1 MQKSILTYLLYGAC
15 FIYQAIQLVTVRT
28 NYDIILLN
36 HQYNVIYLF
45 LLFTIIISLMY
56 HVFRISFIKSF
67 VTRDKMLS
75 FFAKK
80 DDEYDRFIQEN
91 AKENYVKIRKASFV
105 LTIILTIIICILSV
119 ITILQNI
126 NNLISKISNF
136 TAFIV
141 ITLILVALALASQ
154 LSYKKTAKIK
164 TNDNKLKIFDLLLI
178 ANISIIIFNLQTIS
192 DIKGI

>member
-1 MQKSILTYLLYGAC
+1 MKKSACSFLLYGAC
-15 FIYQAIQLVTVRT
+15 FIYQAIQLVNMRT
-28 NYDIILLN
+28 HYDLILLN

-45 LLFTIIISLMY
+45 LLFTISTSLMY
-56 HVFRISFIKSF
+56 HVFKTSFIKSS

-91 AKENYVKIRKASFV
+91 AKENYYKVRKASFV
-105 LTIILTIIICILSV
+105 LTIILAMIICILSV
-119 ITILQNI
+119 ITIIQNI

-136 TAFIV
+136 TAFII
-141 ITLILVALALASQ
+141 ITLVLITLALASQ
-154 LSYKKTAKIK
+154 LSYKKTVKIK
-164 TNDNKLKIFDLLLI
+164 TDDNKLRIFDLLMI

-192 DIKGI
+192 DI